1 MSERGYELVRV
12 ADELLEEL
20 IREDSPPVV
29 VVGINRYDDD
39 TCELVVRRIY
49 EAETVAGDSRKRSA

>member
-12 ADELLEEL
+12 STQLLEEL

-29 VVGINRYDDD
+29 VIGIDRHEDG
-39 TCELVVRRIY
+39 TCEMVVRRSY
-49 EAETVAGDSRKRSA
+49 DAAASAPEDAA

>member
-12 ADELLEEL
+12 STELLEEL

-29 VVGINRYDDD
+29 VVGINRYDDN

-49 EAETVAGDSRKRSA
+49 DAETADELSRKGAA